1 LKRATGFR
9 YNTNM
14 PVLKGL
20 EITNALGVESRKGE
34 RFPMRSA
41 MRVCCLGSD
50 RAAEAQGLNISARG
64 IAFVISEELPYGAV
78 IQVALPKSGLSAM
91 ARVRNCEPQD
101 GGWRVGVELLGSLV

>member
-20 EITNALGVESRKGE
+20 EITNAPGAESPKGE
-34 RFPMRSA
+34 RFPIRSG

-50 RAAEAQGLNISARG
+50 PAAEAQGLKSFAHGR
-64 IAFVISEELPYGAV
+64 AFVISEELPYSAL
-78 IQVALPKSGLSAM
+78 IQVALPKSGLSAV
-91 ARVRNCEPQD
+91 ARVHNCEPQD